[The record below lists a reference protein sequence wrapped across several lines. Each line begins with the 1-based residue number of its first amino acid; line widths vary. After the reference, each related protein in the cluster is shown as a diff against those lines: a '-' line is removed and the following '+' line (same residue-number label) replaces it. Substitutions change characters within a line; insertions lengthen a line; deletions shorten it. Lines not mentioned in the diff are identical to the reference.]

1 MVLTDFMRNDMQVN
15 LVLFL
20 IASAVTWFAGSRLS
34 YYADEL
40 AERTG
45 LGRVFVGM
53 LLLAGV
59 TSLPEI
65 VTTIVASLE
74 GSILLATNNIFGSIT
89 FRTTLVAVADLA
101 AGPGALTVFIPSATI
116 LLQGNLLIVIL
127 ALALA
132 GLVVGEL
139 VTFGSLGL
147 WTLLIFTIYVMT
159 LRTMYKYQEDRWKPT
174 SEPSPGALREQPSER
189 KQQAMIGRFESWTR
203 RRLYLMFALMT
214 VLILVGGY
222 LLAQS
227 ADALAVQTG
236 LGAGFVGAVLVA
248 AATSLPELSA
258 TITAARI
265 GSYALAV
272 ANIFGGNAIT
282 AALLLVADLS
292 YRDGSIFDV
301 VGRSGM
307 VSLAIGIAMTAVFL
321 IGMVE
326 RRDRAFARMGIDS
339 WTVLG
344 LYAGSLIMLFVLR
357 GQ

>member
-1 MVLTDFMRNDMQVN
+1 MNLTDFMRNDMPVN

-20 IASAVTWFAGSRLS
+20 IASALTWFAGSRLS
-34 YYADEL
+34 YYSDEI

-45 LGRVFVGM
+45 LGRVFIGM

-65 VTTIVASLE
+65 VTTIVASLD
-74 GSILLATNNIFGSIT
+74 GAVLLATNNIFGSVGM
-89 FRTTLVAVADLA
+89 RTTLVAVADLV

-127 ALALA
+127 SLALA
-132 GLVVGEL
+132 GLVVGAL
-139 VTFGSLGL
+139 VTFGSVGL
-147 WTLLIFTIYVMT
+147 WTLLIFAIYVMT

-174 SEPSPGALREQPSER
+174 SEPSPDALHEQPSER
-189 KQQAMIGRFESWTR
+189 KQQAMIARFEGWTK
-203 RRLYLMFALMT
+203 RRLYTMFALMSG
-214 VLILVGGY
+214 LIVVGGY

-227 ADALAVQTG
+227 ADALSVQTG

-292 YRDGSIFDV
+292 YAEGSIFDV
-301 VGRSGM
+301 VGRSAM
-307 VSLAIGIAMTAVFL
+307 VSIAIGIAMTAVFL

-326 RRDRAFARMGIDS
+326 RRDRAFGRMGFDS
-339 WTVLG
+339 WTVLA
-344 LYAGSLIMLFVLR
+344 LYAGSLIMLYVLR